1 MEEQIKK
8 FLEEECEKYKH
19 IIWTEETGDIVHRM
33 VKEIHEY
40 LYINRKEVYKISYEE
55 FKKIE
60 NYAVELSK
68 QFDDQSNA
76 HLFWYSG
83 VTYGFEALPSDK

>member
-40 LYINRKEVYKISYEE
+40 LYINRKEVYKYHMKNL
-55 FKKIE
+55 KK
-60 NYAVELSK
+60 
-68 QFDDQSNA
+68 
-76 HLFWYSG
+76 
-83 VTYGFEALPSDK
+83 